1 MDARGKGKQI
11 GRFCIVCFTTI
22 FHLSLLLFSLYQVF
36 LLQNTCSYIPSLQ
49 RGLLSPG
56 IPTVRYCFVIF
67 FSKYLHFFFFSFSC
81 SFPSFSLRVTVV
93 LRKTN
98 GLNKSARSFLFSPS
112 PEDQIV
118 FNFAPCF
125 VFGLEGWDNLF
136 YSILSEAIVSR
147 SLFRMRQCRGDNPIE
162 NTATAGVS

>member
-22 FHLSLLLFSLYQVF
+22 FHLSLSLSSFPLTEYLFIYPFLVAWPFITWNTNGQVLFCYFFLQVF
-36 LLQNTCSYIPSLQ
+36 A
-49 RGLLSPG
+49 
-56 IPTVRYCFVIF
+56 
-67 FSKYLHFFFFSFSC
+67 FFFFSFSC